1 MQAFFTNPRLSALLI
16 VFILLM
22 GLTALTSLARQ
33 EDPTMTERWASVTT
47 FLPGASAE
55 RVESLVTEPV
65 ETRLREVPEIR
76 SIDSNSRTG
85 YSLIGIELYDHVD
98 ASQTDVVWAEIRD
111 KLSEVHPELP
121 VATSVPKLEM
131 RAPLASTVVVALSWT
146 GQTPIEMSI
155 LSRLAESLEIRLA
168 NLPGTKET
176 DVYGEIE
183 EEVLVTVDPYRLSS
197 TGLSTAEVA
206 ASIRRSDTKIAAGR
220 LRSGSS
226 DLIVEV
232 DAELDSPERIARIP
246 LKDLGGGRVLRVS
259 DVAEVEKHEVDP
271 PASMAYHGSER
282 AIFVMAKM
290 EPDRRIDLWIEQA
303 LEVVAA
309 FEADLPTGVSAE
321 VVYNQNDY
329 TSARMASLTLNLL
342 SALIIVMV
350 TLIWFMGVR
359 SALTVGIALPLSGAM
374 VLGFMN
380 LLEIPLHQM
389 SVTGLI
395 ISLGL
400 LIDNAIVVVEDY
412 KLNRSRGHEIADA
425 IGRSLTHLRVP
436 LAASTATTVFAFLTI
451 AMSPGAG
458 GDFTGTI
465 GLSVVLAVTSSYLLA
480 MSVVP
485 AIAGFFDQR
494 FPSRD
499 GSRAWYVNG
508 YQNDRLT
515 EQYRRSVRLAISR
528 PWIAVAAG
536 CLLPFIGFGLAPTLT
551 QQFFPPVDRNQF
563 QVQISLPAH
572 ASIWETR
579 QAVSVAEQ
587 IIRSS
592 PTVVDT
598 HWTLGEGAPR
608 TYYNVLSQNDGV
620 SSFAAAWVDTTSAG
634 ATRDL
639 LPDLQRAL
647 AEALPGAQVL
657 ALPFEQGPPFDAPI
671 VVRVI
676 GADLAQL
683 KAVSDELRLL
693 LSELPEVTY
702 TDASISAAT
711 PKLVFRP
718 EESAASAAGMNTGEL
733 PVRLND
739 ALIGVQAGTVQEGS
753 TELVVR
759 VRTPNDQ
766 RDEVHELR
774 ALPLPAGGGG
784 VVPLEQLGRWS
795 LEPSVTGIQRY
806 QGERVSLVKA
816 YLTPYTLPAGVM
828 AEFRSALAAAGL
840 ELPAGVR
847 LDIGGEEE
855 ERAESVGNLLS
866 VFAIFAVAMAAVVIL
881 SLNSFRQAAIIA
893 LVGLLSFG
901 LALFGVR
908 LFGWP
913 FGFLALI
920 GTLGMVGL
928 AINGAIIVISA
939 LKASP
944 AAERGDRDAA
954 VEVVVDASRHIISTT
969 VTTIG
974 GFVPLIL
981 FGGTFWPPLATAIA
995 GGVAG
1000 SAIIA
1005 LYTVPSLFMR
1015 FARPRLTERHTA
1027 DAGHDVELVQ
1037 LPEPGA
1043 AEAPEIQAQIRATS

>member
-1 MQAFFTNPRLSALLI
+1 MKAFFTNPRLSALLI
-16 VFILLM
+16 VFILLL
-22 GLTALTSLARQ
+22 GLTALGSLARQ
-33 EDPTMTERWASVTT
+33 EDPTMTERWSSVTT
-47 FLPGASAE
+47 FLPGATAE
-55 RVESLVTEPV
+55 RVESLVTEPI
-65 ETRLREVPEIR
+65 ETRLREVSEIR
-76 SIDSNSRTG
+76 TIDSNSRAG
-85 YSLIGIELYDHVD
+85 YSLISIELYDRVD
-98 ASQTDVVWAEIRD
+98 ASQTDVVWSEIRD
-111 KLSEVHPELP
+111 KLAEVHAELP
-121 VATSVPKLEM
+121 AATSVPKLEM
-131 RAPLASTVVVALSWT
+131 RAPLASTLVVALSWA
-146 GQTPIEMSI
+146 GDGPIEMSI
-155 LSRLAESLEIRLA
+155 LSRLAESLEIKLA
-168 NLPGTKET
+168 NLPGSKET
-176 DVYGEIE
+176 DVYGEVE

-197 TGLSTAEVA
+197 AGLSAAQVA

-271 PASMAYHGSER
+271 PATIAFQGSER
-282 AIFVMAKM
+282 TLFIMAKM
-290 EPDRRIDLWIEQA
+290 EPDRRIDVWIEQA
-303 LEVVAA
+303 LDTVAE
-309 FEADLPTGVSAE
+309 FEAALPAGVRAE

-329 TSARMASLTLNLL
+329 TGARMTSLTLNLV

-350 TLIWFMGVR
+350 ILIWFMGVR

-380 LLEIPLHQM
+380 LMEIPLHQM

-425 IGRSLTHLRVP
+425 IGRSLAHLRIP
-436 LAASTATTVFAFLTI
+436 LAASTATTVLAFLTI
-451 AMSPGAG
+451 AMAPGG
-458 GDFTGTI
+458 VGDFTGTI

-485 AIAGFFDQR
+485 AIAGFLDQR
-494 FPSRD
+494 FPAKAAQ
-499 GSRAWYVNG
+499 GWWVNG

-515 EQYRRSVRLAISR
+515 ERYRSTVSLAIR
-528 PWIAVAAG
+528 KPWLGLAAG
-536 CLLPFIGFGLAPTLT
+536 CLLPIIGFALAPTLT

-563 QVQISLPAH
+563 QVQLSLPAH

-579 QAVSVAEQ
+579 QAVEIAEDVL
-587 IIRSS
+587 RST
-592 PTVVDT
+592 PDVTDT
-598 HWTLGEGAPR
+598 YWTLGEGAPR
-608 TYYNVLSQNDGV
+608 TYYNVMSLNDGV
-620 SSFAAAWVDTTSAG
+620 ASFAGAWVNTTSPE
-634 ATRDL
+634 ATRAL
-639 LPDLQRAL
+639 LPELQSRL
-647 AEALPGAQVL
+647 SEALPGAQVL
-657 ALPFEQGPPFDAPI
+657 ALPFEQGPPFEAPI
-671 VVRVI
+671 ALRVI
-676 GADLAQL
+676 GSDLAQL
-683 KAVSDELRLL
+683 KLVSDELRLL
-693 LSELPEVTY
+693 LSSLPEVTY
-702 TDASISAAT
+702 TDASISSAT

-718 EESAASAAGMNTGEL
+718 EESAASAAGMNTGDL
-733 PVRLND
+733 PMRLND
-739 ALIGVQAGTVQEGS
+739 ALIGVRAGTVQEGS
-753 TELVVR
+753 TELNVR
-759 VRTPNDQ
+759 VRSPNEQ
-766 RDEVHELR
+766 RDEMHELS
-774 ALPLPAGGGG
+774 ALPLPAAGGG
-784 VVPLEQLGRWS
+784 VVPLEQLGSWS
-795 LEPSVTGIQRY
+795 LEPAATGIQRY
-806 QGERVSLVKA
+806 QGQRVSVVKA

-828 AEFRSALAAAGL
+828 AEFRAALAAAAL
-840 ELPAGVR
+840 ELPSGVR

-908 LFGWP
+908 LFSWP
-913 FGFLALI
+913 FGFQALI
-920 GTLGMVGL
+920 GALGMVGL
-928 AINGAIIVISA
+928 AINGAIIVMSA

-944 AAERGDRDAA
+944 AAAGGDKDAA
-954 VEVVVDASRHIISTT
+954 VAVVVDASRHIISTT

-1005 LYTVPSLFMR
+1005 LYTVPSLFMA
-1015 FARPRLTERHTA
+1015 FGRPRSAQPAATQPA
-1027 DAGHDVELVQ
+1027 AELVQ
-1037 LPEPGA
+1037 LPEPSAGA
-1043 AEAPEIQAQIRATS
+1043 QMRATS

>member
-22 GLTALTSLARQ
+22 GLTALGSLARQ
-33 EDPTMTERWASVTT
+33 EDPTMTERWSSVTT
-47 FLPGASAE
+47 FLPGATAE
-55 RVESLVTEPV
+55 RVESLVTEPI
-65 ETRLREVPEIR
+65 ETRLREIPEIR
-76 SIDSNSRTG
+76 TIESNSRAG
-85 YSLIGIELYDHVD
+85 YSLISLELYDRVGAD
-98 ASQTDVVWAEIRD
+98 QTDVIWAEIRD
-111 KLSEVHPELP
+111 KLADVQTELP
-121 VATSVPKLEM
+121 AAASVPRLEM
-131 RAPLASTVVVALSWT
+131 RAPLASTLIVSLGWSADT
-146 GQTPIEMSI
+146 APEMSI
-155 LSRLAESLEIRLA
+155 LSRLAETLEIRLA

-176 DVYGEIE
+176 QTYGAID

-197 TGLSTAEVA
+197 AGLSASEVA
-206 ASIRRSDTKIAAGR
+206 ASIRRSDTKVAAGR
-220 LRSGSS
+220 LRSASS

-246 LKDLGGGRVLRVS
+246 LKDLGDGRVLRVS
-259 DVAEVEKHEVDP
+259 DVAEVAKQEVDP
-271 PASMAYHGSER
+271 PATMAYHGSER
-282 AIFVMAKM
+282 TILVKAKM

-303 LEVVAA
+303 VRTLEA
-309 FEADLPTGVSAE
+309 FQQDLPQGVRAE

-329 TSARMASLTLNLL
+329 TSARMTTLTLNLV
-342 SALIIVMV
+342 SALVIVMV
-350 TLIWFMGVR
+350 VLIWFMGLR

-380 LLEIPLHQM
+380 LMEIPLHQM

-412 KLNRSRGHEIADA
+412 KLNRARGNDIAKA
-425 IGRSLTHLRVP
+425 IGHSLAHLRIP

-451 AMSPGAG
+451 AMAPGGA

-465 GLSVVLAVTSSYLLA
+465 GISVVLAVTSSYLLA

-485 AIAGFFDQR
+485 AIAGFLDQR
-494 FPSRD
+494 FPAGD
-499 GSRAWYVNG
+499 GSAWWVNG
-508 YQNDRLT
+508 YSNEKLT
-515 EQYRRSVRLAISR
+515 QRYRDSVRLALKK
-528 PWIAVAAG
+528 PWLAVAAG
-536 CLLPFIGFGLAPTLT
+536 CLLPIIGFALAPTLT

-563 QVQISLPAH
+563 QVQLSLPAQ

-579 QAVSVAEQ
+579 EAVEIAEE
-587 IIRSS
+587 ILRAA
-592 PTVVDT
+592 PEVVDT

-608 TYYNVLSQNDGV
+608 TYYNVMSLNDGV
-620 SSFAAAWVDTTSAG
+620 ASFAGGWVDTTSPE
-634 ATRDL
+634 ATRAL
-639 LPDLQRAL
+639 LPDLQTRLSA
-647 AEALPGAQVL
+647 ALPGTQVM
-657 ALPFEQGPPFDAPI
+657 ALPFEQGPPFEAPI
-671 VVRVI
+671 EIRVI
-676 GADLAQL
+676 GSDLAQL
-683 KAVSDELRLL
+683 KTVSDDLRLL
-693 LSELPEVTY
+693 LSDLEEVTY
-702 TDASISAAT
+702 TSASISAAT

-718 EESAASAAGMNTGEL
+718 KESAASAAGMNTGEL

-739 ALIGVQAGTVQEGS
+739 ALIGVPAGSVQEGS
-753 TELVVR
+753 TELMVR
-759 VRTPNDQ
+759 VRSPNDQ

-774 ALPLPAGGGG
+774 ALPLPTRGGGT
-784 VVPLEQLGRWS
+784 VPLEQLGSWS

-806 QGERVSLVKA
+806 QGERVSIVKG
-816 YLTPYTLPAGVM
+816 YLEPYVLPAGVM
-828 AEFRSALAAAGL
+828 ARFRSALEEANL
-840 ELPAGVR
+840 TLPAGVR
-847 LDIGGEEE
+847 LDIGGEEA
-855 ERAESVGNLLS
+855 ERSESIGNLLS

-881 SLNSFRQAAIIA
+881 SLNSFRQAAIIG
-893 LVGLLSFG
+893 LVALLSFG

-913 FGFLALI
+913 FGFQALI

-928 AINGAIIVISA
+928 AINGAIIVMSA

-944 AAERGDRDAA
+944 AAESGDREAA
-954 VEVVVDASRHIISTT
+954 VEVVVNASRHIVSTT

-1005 LYTVPSLFMR
+1005 LYTVPSLFMA
-1015 FARPRLTERHTA
+1015 FARPRRPEASTSA
-1027 DAGHDVELVQ
+1027 VELVK
-1037 LPEPGA
+1037 LPEP
-1043 AEAPEIQAQIRATS
+1043 EPEVQIRATS